1 MKYIILY
8 ITICC
13 SLICSTTIWGQSNTT
28 EPSNSIIDSNLHQL
42 EVQLKESELQR
53 VRDSFRNAIL
63 ILELQNAK
71 GIKDDKEIKSQI
83 NKIKE
88 EDSLQIVA
96 QKTAI
101 QELKKTTK
109 GSPVMLFNDT
119 IFTVFASMGSFGPN
133 QRANEAQQRIL
144 ALFKDTDYSP
154 DSLTYNEVY
163 GLTNIIYN
171 KEIIYAI
178 GGNDA
183 LWEDTTAKALAEQII
198 ANINLKVDKNKK
210 LYSWQN
216 VAIRWTKALLV
227 VSVIAILIILT
238 SRLFNK
244 LSVFLARNQHQY
256 VKEIKIKKYEL
267 FSKRYLYELFQRFI
281 KALRYIIIGILIYVG
296 ITFLLSIFPATQHFT
311 NLLFHWIVDPI
322 KRVAVSIYDYLPNL
336 IEVVIL
342 IILFRYIIRLI
353 RYFSLEV
360 EKGELKIRGFHPE
373 WSKPTYAIIR
383 LILIAFCIIL
393 VFPNLPGSESKA
405 FQGISVFIGVLLSL
419 GSSSAIS
426 NSIAGFIITYMRP
439 FRKGDWIKVGETIG
453 YVKEK
458 SLLVTRITTINNED
472 VTIPNSTI
480 LTSQTTNYSATKN
493 HDGLAISAE
502 VTMAYAV
509 PWRTIHEIL
518 LKAAELTP
526 HLNRSKKPFI
536 LQKSLESYYV
546 RYTINVYTKQ
556 PEKMYYIHT
565 ELLKNIQ
572 DCFNHAGLDLHLPQQ
587 ISIIENNATTYPASD
602 SKNPLK
608 WWKEHKNNDTSNT

>member
-1 MKYIILY
+1 MRYIFQYLTIICIL
-8 ITICC
+8 
-13 SLICSTTIWGQSNTT
+13 CSTTIWGQSTSTT
-28 EPSNSIIDSNLHQL
+28 PSNSIVDSNLRQL
-42 EVQLKESELQR
+42 ELQLKDNELQR
-53 VRDSFRNAIL
+53 IRDSFRNAIL

-71 GIKDDKEIKSQI
+71 GIKNDKEIKSQI
-83 NKIKE
+83 SKIKE
-88 EDSLQIVA
+88 EDSLQILA

-101 QELKKTTK
+101 LELKKTTK
-109 GSPVMLFNDT
+109 GSPVLLFNDT
-119 IFTVFASMGSFGPN
+119 IFTVYTSMGSFSPN
-133 QRANEAQQRIL
+133 QRAAEAQQKIIE
-144 ALFKDTDYSP
+144 LFNDPRYTP
-154 DSLTYNEVY
+154 DSLTFNEVY

-171 KEIIYAI
+171 KQIIYSI

-183 LWEDTTAKALAEQII
+183 LWEDTTSKALAEQII

-210 LYSWQN
+210 LYTWQSI
-216 VAIRWTKALLV
+216 AIRWTKALLV
-227 VSVIAILIILT
+227 VSIAAILIILI
-238 SRLFNK
+238 SRFFTK
-244 LSVFLARNQHQY
+244 LSIILARNQHKY

-267 FSKRYLYELFQRFI
+267 FSKRYLYGLFQRFI
-281 KALRYIIIGILIYVG
+281 KALKYVIIGIITYIG
-296 ITFLLSIFPATQHFT
+296 ISFLLSIFPSTQHFT
-311 NLLFHWIVDPI
+311 DLLFHWFIDPI
-322 KRVAVSIYDYLPNL
+322 QRVGLSIYDYLPNL
-336 IEVVIL
+336 IEVIIL
-342 IILFRYIIRLI
+342 IIIFRYIIRLF
-353 RYFSLEV
+353 RYFSLEI
-360 EKGELKIRGFHPE
+360 EKGELKMRGFHPE

-393 VFPNLPGSESKA
+393 VFPNLPGSESNA

-439 FRKGDWIKVGETIG
+439 FRKGDWIKVGETVG

-458 SLLVTRITTINNED
+458 TLLVTRITTINNED

-493 HDGLAISAE
+493 HDGLAIAAE

-509 PWRTIHEIL
+509 PWRTIHEVL

-526 HLNRSKKPFI
+526 HLNRNKKPFI

-546 RYTINVYTKQ
+546 VYTINVYTKQ
-556 PEKMYYIHT
+556 PDKMYYIHT

-587 ISIIENNATTYPASD
+587 ISIIENNATTYEASE
-602 SKNPLK
+602 SKNPIK
-608 WWKEHKNNDTSNT
+608 WWKDQKNNDNSK

>member
-1 MKYIILY
+1 MRKTLLIFIILFAY
-8 ITICC
+8 TFSI
-13 SLICSTTIWGQSNTT
+13 SWGQNNQES
-28 EPSNSIIDSNLHQL
+28 PNSFVDSNLRKL
-42 EVQLKESELQR
+42 ELKLQESELQR
-53 VRDSFRNAIL
+53 VRDSVRNAIL
-63 ILELQNAK
+63 ILELQNSKGAK
-71 GIKDDKEIKSQI
+71 NDKEIKSQI

-109 GSPVMLFNDT
+109 GFPVTLFNDT
-119 IFTVFASMGSFGPN
+119 IFTIYTSMGSFSPS
-133 QRANEAQQRIL
+133 QRAEEAQHKIL
-144 ALFKDTDYSP
+144 DLFSDNNYTP

-171 KEIIYAI
+171 KQIIYSI

-183 LWEDTTAKALAEQII
+183 LWEDTTARHLAEQII

-216 VAIRWTKALLV
+216 IAIRWTKALLV
-227 VSVIAILIILT
+227 VAVVGICLILITKIFN
-238 SRLFNK
+238 RLSLFI
-244 LSVFLARNQHQY
+244 ARNQNKF
-256 VKEIKIKKYEL
+256 VKEIKIRKYEL
-267 FSKRYLYELFQRFI
+267 FSKRYLYGLFQRFI
-281 KALRYIIIGILIYVG
+281 ILLKYFFIGLIIYVG
-296 ITFLLSIFPATQHFT
+296 ITFLLSIFPATHRYT

-322 KRVAVSIYDYLPNL
+322 KRLGISIYNYLPNL
-336 IEVVIL
+336 IEVIIL
-342 IILFRYIIRLI
+342 ILLFRYIIRI
-353 RYFSLEV
+353 VRYFSIEV
-360 EKGELKIRGFHPE
+360 EKGDLKIRGFHPE
-373 WSKPTYAIIR
+373 WSKPTYSIIR
-383 LILIAFCIIL
+383 LILIAFSLIL
-393 VFPNLPGSESKA
+393 IFPNLPGSDSKA

-439 FRKGDWIKVGETIG
+439 FRKGDWIKVGTTVG

-458 SLLVTRITTINNED
+458 TLLVTRITTINNED

-480 LTSQTTNYSATKN
+480 LTSQTTNYSSTKN
-493 HDGLAISAE
+493 HDGLAIAAE

-509 PWRTIHEIL
+509 PWRTIHEVL

-526 HLNRSKKPFI
+526 HLNRNKKPFI
-536 LQKSLESYYV
+536 LQQALESYYV
-546 RYTINVYTKQ
+546 KYSLNVYTKQ

-572 DCFNHAGLDLHLPQQ
+572 DCFKEAGLDLHLPQQ
-587 ISIIENNATTYPASD
+587 ISIVNQNMQSYEANT
-602 SKNPLK
+602 SKNPLDWAK
-608 WWKEHKNNDTSNT
+608 VNNKPYDKEI

>member
-1 MKYIILY
+1 MRYFILY
-8 ITICC
+8 LTIIC
-13 SLICSTTIWGQSNTT
+13 SICSTTIWGQSTST
-28 EPSNSIIDSNLHQL
+28 MPSHSIVDSNLRQL
-42 EVQLKESELQR
+42 ELQLKDNELQR

-71 GIKDDKEIKSQI
+71 GIKNDKEIKSQI
-83 NKIKE
+83 SKIKE
-88 EDSLQIVA
+88 DDSLQIVA
-96 QKTAI
+96 QKNAV

-109 GSPVMLFNDT
+109 GSPVILFQDT
-119 IFTVFASMGSFGPN
+119 IFTVYSSMGSFGPI
-133 QRANEAQQRIL
+133 QRAAEAELKIL
-144 ALFKDTDYSP
+144 ELFNDPNYTP
-154 DSLTYNEVY
+154 DSLTYSEVY
-163 GLTNIIYN
+163 GITNIIYN
-171 KEIIYAI
+171 KQIIYAI

-216 VAIRWTKALLV
+216 IAIRWTKALLV
-227 VSVIAILIILT
+227 VSVVGILIILI
-238 SRLFNK
+238 SRLLTK
-244 LSVFLARNQHQY
+244 LSISLARNQHKY

-281 KALRYIIIGILIYVG
+281 KALKYVIIGILIYIGV
-296 ITFLLSIFPATQHFT
+296 TFILSIFPSTQHFT
-311 NLLFHWIVDPI
+311 ELLFHWIVDPI
-322 KRVAVSIYDYLPNL
+322 KKVALSIYDYLPNL
-336 IEVVIL
+336 IEV
-342 IILFRYIIRLI
+342 IILVIIFRYIIRLI

-383 LILIAFCIIL
+383 LIFIAFCIIL
-393 VFPNLPGSESKA
+393 VFPSLPGSDSKA

-439 FRKGDWIKVGETIG
+439 FRKGDWIKVGNTVG

-458 SLLVTRITTINNED
+458 TLLVTRITTINNED

-493 HDGLAISAE
+493 HDGLAIAAE
-502 VTMAYAV
+502 VTMAYSV
-509 PWRTIHEIL
+509 SWRTIHEVL

-526 HLNRSKKPFI
+526 HLNRNKKPFI

-546 RYTINVYTKQ
+546 VYIINVYTKQ
-556 PEKMYYIHT
+556 PDKMYYIHT

-572 DCFNHAGLDLHLPQQ
+572 DCFQHAGLDLHLPQQ
-587 ISIIENNATTYPASD
+587 ITIVENNATTYDANE
-602 SKNPLK
+602 SKNPIK
-608 WWKEHKNNDTSNT
+608 WWKDYKNNDNANK